1 MDKLKTLLGF
11 DPKTMTVKT
20 ELLAGL
26 TTFLTMCYILA
37 VNPSILSTT
46 GMDKGALF
54 TSTAIASAIATL
66 LLAFMAK
73 MPFAQ
78 APSMGLNAF
87 FAFTLCQGMG
97 LTWQQALAV
106 LFIEGLIFLLI
117 TFFNIRD
124 KILNCIPA
132 NLRHA
137 ISAGI
142 GMFIAF
148 IGLKNANVIVANDA
162 TFVHLGDFTPVCILG
177 IISILL
183 SAVLMVKGVKG
194 SLFYAIIIS
203 TIIGIPMGVTQIP
216 DGWIPVSAPHSIE
229 PIFCKFDFTSLMTPK
244 VAMVVFSLLLVNI
257 FDTIG
262 TLVGLA
268 DKVGIVKADG
278 SIPHIKEAM
287 ASDAIGTTVGSLLG
301 SSTITTY
308 VESASGIAEGGRSGL
323 TSFFVGMLFILSI
336 FVAPLFM
343 LIPGAAT
350 SGALVMVGVLMA
362 SSFKQVKLDNISE
375 AFPAFVTLI
384 MMPLT
389 YSIADG
395 ICLGIMSYVFVKL
408 LTGRFKE
415 LNATLYILAALLIVN
430 YIFA

>member
-268 DKVGIVKADG
+268 DKIGIVKPDG

-362 SSFKQVKLDNISE
+362 SSFKQVKLDDISE

>member
-308 VESASGIAEGGRSGL
+308 VESASGIA
-323 TSFFVGMLFILSI
+323 
-336 FVAPLFM
+336 
-343 LIPGAAT
+343 
-350 SGALVMVGVLMA
+350 
-362 SSFKQVKLDNISE
+362 
-375 AFPAFVTLI
+375 
-384 MMPLT
+384 
-389 YSIADG
+389 
-395 ICLGIMSYVFVKL
+395 
-408 LTGRFKE
+408 
-415 LNATLYILAALLIVN
+415 
-430 YIFA
+430 